1 MQTFSFSVSNLS
13 KWARNIFELKLIVL
27 VALHIAIYSCL
38 LQHSA
43 LSIPFRAVCMY
54 QYLTSHMYT
63 YSYCTQVSYTNNFPG
78 CFHDL
83 LNDLGSAKPKKK
95 YLVTLCPLVHT
106 SRSTP
111 VAIRQWPH
119 CIS

>member
-27 VALHIAIYSCL
+27 VARQIAIYASL

-63 YSYCTQVSYTNNFPG
+63 YSYCTQVSYRNNFPG